1 MYRPRAFEVNDVGLL
16 HSFIRE
22 RSFATVA
29 VVRAGEVHFAY
40 TPVVLDGEGLG
51 RIRFH
56 LAKANPVCAAA
67 DGAPLLFSFLGD
79 DAYISPDWYESAGRV
94 PTWNYMAVEARGTA
108 QKLTHEGL
116 RELLVD
122 LSADQETRLL
132 PKPPWQIGKVAQDR
146 FEALL
151 AAIDGF
157 EVPLASL
164 KGKFKLSQNM
174 SAADVAGTI
183 AALEARD
190 DARGVAVARAMR
202 ST

>member
-1 MYRPRAFEVNDVGLL
+1 MYRPRAFEVNDAAVL
-16 HSFIRE
+16 HGFIRD

-29 VVRAGEVHFAY
+29 VLRAGEAHFAY

-56 LAKANPVCAAA
+56 LATANPVCAAA
-67 DGAPLLFSFLGD
+67 DGAPLLFSFLGE

-94 PTWNYMAVEARGTA
+94 PTWNYMAVEARGA
-108 QKLTHEGL
+108 AKKLTREDL
-116 RELLVD
+116 RQLLVD
-122 LSADQETRLL
+122 LSADQEMRLL
-132 PKPPWQIGKVAQDR
+132 PKPPWQIGKVAEDR

-151 AAIDGF
+151 NAIDGF
-157 EVPLASL
+157 EVPLVSL
-164 KGKFKLSQNM
+164 EGKFKLSQSM

-183 AALEARD
+183 AALEARG
-190 DARGVAVARAMR
+190 DARSVAVARAMR